1 MTHQVSATTM
11 ASYVQAFASALES
24 RDIEPQSVFEEAG
37 ISLQTSSDPLK
48 RISEEEVANLFR
60 VSVKATD
67 DPYFGLAVGQRM
79 QPGNL
84 HALGFGLLSSSSLR
98 DFYNRISNYYHV
110 VSQSAEFVSYDEG
123 SVSVLAARNLA
134 PSVCSETRVAWLT
147 MMVRFIRFLYQRD
160 IDPVWIEMSSPQ
172 PERGDQPY
180 RDYFNCPV
188 RFACAEE
195 RIAMDISIMDVPLP
209 GASPDMAQHND
220 QIVMQYLEQMDRSDI
235 VNRVRRYI
243 IEDLPSG
250 KLSKQAVA
258 DKMHM
263 SARNLQLKLAAE
275 NTSFQDTLDGT
286 RRNLATGYMQQS
298 HLAITEIAYLLGFS
312 DASNFTRAFRR
323 WFGQS
328 PRSYRIARNITES

>member
-1 MTHQVSATTM
+1 MTQQVSETTI
-11 ASYVQAFASALES
+11 ASYVQAFASALDS
-24 RDIEPQSVFEEAG
+24 RGIDPQSVFDAAG
-37 ISLQTSSDPLK
+37 ISVQTSSDPLK
-48 RISEEEVANLFR
+48 RISEIEVARLFQE
-60 VSVKATD
+60 SIAATG
-67 DPYFGLAVGQRM
+67 DPYFGIAVGKRM

-110 VSQSAEFVSYDEG
+110 VTQSADFYSYEQG
-123 SVSVLAARNLA
+123 EQSVLAAKNVA
-134 PSVCSETRVAWLT
+134 SSVCWETRDAWLT
-147 MMVRFIRFLYQRD
+147 MMVRFLRFLYQRD
-160 IDPVWIEMSSPQ
+160 IDPVWIEMSRPM
-172 PERGDQPY
+172 PEQGAQPY
-180 RDYFNCPV
+180 QDYFNCPV
-188 RFACAEE
+188 RFGCSEE
-195 RIAMDISIMDVPLP
+195 RIAMNSSLMDDPVP

-220 QIVMQYLEQMDRSDI
+220 QIVMQYLEKMDRNDI
-235 VNRVRRYI
+235 VNRVRRHI
-243 IEDLPSG
+243 IEDLASG

-263 SARNLQLKLAAE
+263 SPRNLQLKLAGE
-275 NTSFQDTLDGT
+275 NTTFQDTLDTT

-328 PRSYRIARNITES
+328 PRAYRVERNISDA

>member
-1 MTHQVSATTM
+1 M

-24 RDIEPQSVFEEAG
+24 RGVEPQLVFDEAG

-48 RISEEEVANLFR
+48 RISEVEVTRLFQA
-60 VSVKATD
+60 SVKATD
-67 DPYFGLAVGQRM
+67 DPCFGLEVGQRM

-98 DFYNRISNYYHV
+98 DFFNRVSNYYHV

-123 SVSVLAARNLA
+123 SESILVARNLR
-134 PSVCSETRVAWLT
+134 PSVCYETRDAWLT
-147 MMVRFIRFLYQRD
+147 MMVRFVRFLYQRD
-160 IDPVWIEMSSPQ
+160 IDPAWIEMSRPQ
-172 PERGDQPY
+172 PERGAQPY
-180 RDYFNCPV
+180 LDYFNCPV
-188 RFACAEE
+188 RFGCIED
-195 RIAMDISIMDVPLP
+195 RIAMDSAVMEVPLP

-220 QIVMQYLEQMDRSDI
+220 QIVMQYLEQMDRNDI

-275 NTSFQDTLDGT
+275 NTTFTDTLDST
-286 RRNLATGYMQQS
+286 RQNLAAGYMQQS

-328 PRSYRIARNITES
+328 PRSYRIARNISDG